1 MSRVHELHG
10 AVSGEAMLPCADDE
24 LTALAVGWGGGLCAS
39 GCTDLGVAN
48 AIDTNPFNTVDNGFI
63 EYDSDDSL
71 HHEWE
76 AAANGFM
83 GDVIAEEERMSP
95 RRAPDWLSHW
105 LNMALRLSVVY
116 VVQTM
121 QFVWGR
127 APWATKRTQRECGR
141 RLLTQQWQLVN
152 RRLHSLWW

>member
-83 GDVIAEEERMSP
+83 GDVIAMVIAEEETHVP
-95 RRAPDWLSHW
+95 
-105 LNMALRLSVVY
+105 
-116 VVQTM
+116 QTG
-121 QFVWGR
+121 FHTGSTW
-127 APWATKRTQRECGR
+127 
-141 RLLTQQWQLVN
+141 
-152 RRLHSLWW
+152 H